1 MVKHLKTFTT
11 AIAILFLFTAIF
23 TSPVMAE
30 QWSAQPAISSA
41 KNTIKSCYDA
51 VKESEAAGANID
63 FLMVTLN
70 DAAGL
75 LSKAELAYASN
86 DYNSAVDYA
95 SQSKNKL
102 NNFIPQAN
110 ALKETAI
117 KNNNQ
122 NFITIVLSLVVS
134 VAILC
139 VGIVA
144 WVVLNRTERRNLNGS
159 PTV

>member
-1 MVKHLKTFTT
+1 LVKYLKTFTA
-11 AIAILFLFTAIF
+11 AIGILFLFTVIF

-30 QWSAQPAISSA
+30 QGSAQTAISSA
-41 KNTIKSCYDA
+41 KNNIKSCFDA

-63 FLMVTLN
+63 FLMVILN

-86 DYNSAVDYA
+86 DYNSAFDYA

-102 NNFIPQAN
+102 NNFIPQAT
-110 ALKETAI
+110 ALKVTAI
-117 KNNNQ
+117 KNSNQ

-144 WVVLNRTERRNLNGS
+144 WVVLNRKERRNLNGS

>member
-1 MVKHLKTFTT
+1 LVKYLKTFTA
-11 AIAILFLFTAIF
+11 AIGILFLFTAIF

-30 QWSAQPAISSA
+30 QGSAQTAISSA

-86 DYNSAVDYA
+86 DYNSAFDYA
-95 SQSKNKL
+95 SKSKNKL

-110 ALKETAI
+110 ALKEDAI

-134 VAILC
+134 AAILC
-139 VGIVA
+139 VGIAA
-144 WVVLNRTERRNLNGS
+144 WVVLNRKERRNLNGS